1 MTAARREAPSPR
13 VAEEPLGDVA
23 ARPLRVLPGHDRGSR
38 VAATRVSRR
47 SRAATELTSRA
58 MRERLTLALL
68 VLAVA
73 AVSLWLA
80 QQLADVLARVADVF
94 LVFLLAWALAYL
106 LLPLVSQL
114 ERRVPRLH
122 RIGAVAV
129 VYAVL
134 LGILGLALA
143 LAVPI
148 LAAQLQLLVDS
159 APQYGDR
166 LADAVRGLQQQLS
179 ARGVRVD
186 VEALYATLPERLA
199 ELAARLAADALTVL
213 TGIVALLVEASLVL
227 IVAFFMLVDGERLW
241 RAFVAALPAGFGNEA
256 ELLRRSADRAFGGFL
271 RGQLIL
277 GFLYGLSTLIF
288 LVLVGVQFAALLAFV
303 SGLLMLIPFFGA
315 FAALVPPLL
324 VALAQGPQTLLATF
338 VALIVLQ
345 NVMLNVVGPRLF
357 AETVGIHPLFVF
369 LALLLGA
376 RIAGFWGVFLAIP
389 VAGMLNVIG
398 LYALQLV
405 RGERARSDAAHLVR

>member
-1 MTAARREAPSPR
+1 
-13 VAEEPLGDVA
+13 
-23 ARPLRVLPGHDRGSR
+23 
-38 VAATRVSRR
+38 
-47 SRAATELTSRA
+47 

-68 VLAVA
+68 VLGVA

-80 QQLADVLARVADVF
+80 QQLVDILARVADVL
-94 LVFLLAWALAYL
+94 LVFLFAWALAYL
-106 LLPLVSQL
+106 LLPIVSRL

-122 RIGAVAV
+122 RIGAVAI
-129 VYAVL
+129 VYLAL
-134 LGILGLALA
+134 LGVVGVSLA
-143 LAVPI
+143 LAVPV
-148 LAAQLQLLVDS
+148 LTTQLQVLIDS

-166 LADAVRGLQQQLS
+166 LAEVVGGLQQQLN
-179 ARGVRVD
+179 ARGLRVN

-199 ELAARLAADALTVL
+199 ELAARFAADALTLLAGILTVL
-213 TGIVALLVEASLVL
+213 LEASLVL
-227 IVAFFMLVDGERLW
+227 IVAFFMLVDGEHLW
-241 RAFVAALPAGFGNEA
+241 RGFAGALPAELASEA

-277 GFLYGLSTLIF
+277 GFLYGVSTFIL
-288 LVLVGVQFAALLAFV
+288 LVVIGVPFAALLGVV

-315 FAALVPPLL
+315 IAALVPPLL
-324 VALAQGPQTLLATF
+324 VALTVGPQALLATF

-345 NVMLNVVGPRLF
+345 NVMLNVVAPRLF

-389 VAGMLNVIG
+389 VAGMLNVLG
-398 LYALQLV
+398 LYVLQLA
-405 RGERARSDAAHLVR
+405 RGERARTDAAHLVR